1 MRRAL
6 ARHASTFIVLG
17 SVLALALSQACN
29 SAAERTTPIQAAA
42 EAKPKPAS
50 PGFSPFLNS
59 ERCAMCHSHSPDA
72 RALTTQAGDDASP
85 YGTWQATAMAN
96 AFRDPYWRAQMAREV
111 ELEPS
116 KKADIDGLCLT
127 CHAPVATHTADL
139 AGSSRPAV
147 EVAAHDSL
155 ASDGVTCTVCHR
167 TTSTNLGR
175 SESFGGRLD
184 IRADATIY
192 GPFADPTP
200 GPMRMHTG
208 FTPTHGPHVRSS
220 ALCGA
225 CHTLYT
231 RPAPDAPPYL
241 EQAPYLEWRNSIFSD
256 EGGAVATSRT
266 CQECHMP
273 DGGSMRIARKPNGTD
288 FNIAVRDGVREHAF
302 VGGNAFLIDML
313 RLNATELGVT
323 ASAAALQRIA
333 GATRSQLA
341 HTTARLTLL
350 DVKRTDGRLEFDVR
364 VENLTGHKLPS
375 GYPSRRMWL
384 DVEIRSGSKTLFE
397 SGDFDAQGRLRGIAD
412 ELALPHVDRVEN
424 ASHVAVYETIAHDLD
439 GRTTTNI
446 ARMATRAK
454 DNRLLPRGWKRNG
467 PHADDTRPIGT
478 EGDDDFEGGSDR
490 VTYSAT
496 VPADAPQILIVARL
510 CYQTIPPAWAS
521 ALETSNTEEA
531 RRFLRMNAKMD
542 HAPEILGTVALSV
555 P

>member
-1 MRRAL
+1 MRRTL
-6 ARHASTFIVLG
+6 VPRASTFLLLG
-17 SVLALALSQACN
+17 SAFTLALSQACS
-29 SAAERTTPIQAAA
+29 SAAERATPIQVVGVP
-42 EAKPKPAS
+42 EQKPA
-50 PGFSPFLNS
+50 PAAFTPFLNS
-59 ERCAMCHSHSPDA
+59 ERCALCHSHSPDA
-72 RALTTQAGDDASP
+72 RALTTQSGDDASP
-85 YGTWQATAMAN
+85 FGTWQATAMAN

-111 ELEPS
+111 ELDPS
-116 KKADIDGLCLT
+116 RKAEIEGLCLT
-127 CHAPVATHTADL
+127 CHAPAATHTADL
-139 AGSSRPAV
+139 AGSPRPAV
-147 EVAAHDSL
+147 EAAAHDSL

-175 SESFGGRLD
+175 SESFGGHLD

-200 GPMRMHTG
+200 GPMKMHTG
-208 FTPTHGPHVRSS
+208 FTPTHGPHVRTS

-231 RPAPDAPPYL
+231 RPAPAAAPYL

-256 EGGAVATSRT
+256 EGGALATSRT

-313 RLNATELGVT
+313 RINAAELGVT
-323 ASAAALQRIA
+323 ASQGALKRIA
-333 GATRSQLA
+333 DATRAQLA
-341 HTTARLTLL
+341 HATARLTLL
-350 DVKRTDGRLEFDVR
+350 DVKRTEGRLEFDVR

-384 DVEIRSGSKTLFE
+384 DVEIRSGGKTIFE
-397 SGDFDAQGRLRGIAD
+397 SGDYDEQGRLRGIAD
-412 ELALPHVDRVEN
+412 ELALPHVDRVES
-424 ASHVAVYETIAHDLD
+424 ARQVAVYETIARDLD
-439 GRTTTNI
+439 GRITTNI

-454 DNRLLPRGWKRNG
+454 DNRLLPRGWKRDG
-467 PHADDTRPIGT
+467 PHADETHPIGT

-490 VTYSAT
+490 VTYSAAL
-496 VPADAPQILIVARL
+496 PADAQDVQIVARL
-510 CYQTIPPAWAS
+510 CFQTIPPAWAS
-521 ALETSNTEEA
+521 ALESSNTEEA
-531 RRFLRMNAKMD
+531 RRFLSMNAKMD